1 MQQNQLEQ
9 FKAWFSGYAAGFYT
23 DDAYVNTNLKLKQD
37 HSIRVCEEMAYLT
50 GSLALGE
57 NQHLIAQTTSLFHD
71 LGRFE
76 QFTKYRTYTD
86 HRSVNHCTI
95 ALDVLREN
103 NILDE
108 LDQRERQI
116 IETAI
121 ELHGLKELPEN
132 LNNDTAL
139 FAKLI
144 RDADK
149 IDIYRVVIENYEKYS
164 SEPEKSLFE
173 IEFPDEPYYSPQM
186 IDAVLNGQRVD
197 YSALQTLNDM
207 MLLQLTWVYDVN
219 FHPALLRIKQRRILE
234 QIITFLPQD
243 PQIAA
248 VAKTILKYLGRRI
261 KQKN

>member
-9 FKAWFSGYAAGFYT
+9 FKAWFADYAAGFYT
-23 DDAYVNTNLKLKQD
+23 DDAYLNANLKLKQD

-50 GSLALGE
+50 EALALDEGRS
-57 NQHLIAQTTSLFHD
+57 LIAQTISLFHD

-95 ALDVLREN
+95 ALNVLGEN
-103 NILDE
+103 NILGE
-108 LDQRERQI
+108 LDQHQRQI

-149 IDIYRVVIENYEKYS
+149 IDIYRVVIEIYEKYS
-164 SEPEKSLFE
+164 SKPEKSPFE
-173 IEFPDEPYYSPQM
+173 IEFTDEPYYSPQI
-186 IDAVLNGQRVD
+186 IDAVLNGRRVD
-197 YSALQTLNDM
+197 YSVLQTLNDM
-207 MLLQLTWVYDVN
+207 MLLQLTWIYDVN
-219 FHPALLRIKQRRILE
+219 FHPTLLRIKQRRLLE
-234 QIITFLPQD
+234 QIIAFLPQD